1 MKDFWIYTVYKA
13 EFKTNYSVTY
23 SKWQSLVNPA
33 QNQTENKE
41 ALPSWVSVESYY
53 LGSYPYH
60 NLLSISEE
68 QAHRTAAFL
77 NFILSVVRDTAL
89 LRVREGQSSMEYFQQ
104 HCYLPWEQKKNM
116 CKTEK
121 YEDFSPAELH
131 YCMGYP

>member
-1 MKDFWIYTVYKA
+1 MWKNFWIYTVYKA

-53 LGSYPYH
+53 LGSYSYH
-60 NLLSISEE
+60 NLLSISAE

-77 NFILSVVRDTAL
+77 NFIWV
-89 LRVREGQSSMEYFQQ
+89 
-104 HCYLPWEQKKNM
+104 
-116 CKTEK
+116 
-121 YEDFSPAELH
+121 
-131 YCMGYP
+131 